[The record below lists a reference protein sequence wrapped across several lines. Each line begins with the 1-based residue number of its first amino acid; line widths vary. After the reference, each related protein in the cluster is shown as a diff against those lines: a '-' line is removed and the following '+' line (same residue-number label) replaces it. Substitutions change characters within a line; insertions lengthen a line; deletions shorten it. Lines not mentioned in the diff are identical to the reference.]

1 MERERPA
8 ARAASCR
15 AAFVSGSLRCEG
27 LVAGH
32 RPVSAVHCMR
42 ASMLSEGTPVQDV
55 RAGRRAY
62 GWVRYVPVAFVVL
75 ATVLLFFVHAAQ
87 TQRIEVYVCSVPLPQ
102 GVPRECSGPLD
113 VTTCADL
120 EASVCTR
127 SSCGYKLAE
136 YIDISVAGAPD
147 PWAKPTPTDATAAAM
162 VAWSLVPYALV
173 LVMVAWVLY
182 AANTTSLACLALILV
197 STAVNEGVIKHIFKQ
212 PRPTGSCLYF
222 MSCGMPSGHAQS
234 SIGMLVYLLLETWVD
249 RPRTPTWHKVSVSS
263 GFILLLA
270 PVPYSRAYLHDHWP
284 QQVVAGAV
292 EGTFFAVAF
301 FAFMYFFARQRLEGW
316 MSGTAGRV
324 LTNTYRVREET
335 LPVLSPPLL
344 NNA

>member
-1 MERERPA
+1 
-8 ARAASCR
+8 
-15 AAFVSGSLRCEG
+15 
-27 LVAGH
+27 
-32 RPVSAVHCMR
+32 
-42 ASMLSEGTPVQDV
+42 MLSEGTPVQDV

-75 ATVLLFFVHAAQ
+75 ATVLFFVHAAQ
-87 TQRIEVYVCSVPLPQ
+87 AQRIEVYVCSVPLPD
-102 GVPRECSGPLD
+102 GAPRECSGPLD
-113 VTTCADL
+113 VATCADL
-120 EASVCTR
+120 EASVCVR
-127 SSCGYKLAE
+127 SSCGYKLAQH
-136 YIDISVAGAPD
+136 IDISVAGAPD

-197 STAVNEGVIKHIFKQ
+197 STAVNEGVIKHIVQ
-212 PRPTGSCLYF
+212 QHRPTGSCLYF
-222 MSCGMPSGHAQS
+222 QSYGMPSGHAQS

-249 RPRTPTWHKVSVSS
+249 RPRTPTRHKVSVSS

-270 PVPYSRAYLHDHWP
+270 PVPYSRTYLHDHLP

-292 EGTFFAVAF
+292 EGIFCAVAF
-301 FAFMYFFARQRLEGW
+301 FAFMYCFARQRLEGW
-316 MSGTAGRV
+316 MSGTAGKL
-324 LTNTYRVREET
+324 LTNTYRVREGT